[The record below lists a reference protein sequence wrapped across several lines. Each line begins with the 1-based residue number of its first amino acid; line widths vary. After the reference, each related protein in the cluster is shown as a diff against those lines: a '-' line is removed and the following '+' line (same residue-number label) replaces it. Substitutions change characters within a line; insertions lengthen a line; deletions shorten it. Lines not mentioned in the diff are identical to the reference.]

1 MFDAFASTFMQ
12 RALLAGVLVSLT
24 ASYLG
29 VFIVQRGL
37 SFLGSGLAHAAF
49 GGVALALLLNTEPLW
64 IAVPFTVIVA
74 IVITWVTEHTSIGG
88 DTSIGVFFSVSVAL
102 GVIFLALK
110 KNYAADAMTYLFGS
124 ILFIQAAD
132 LWIAGAV
139 LGLTVLMLPLWSRW
153 AYATFDRELAAADRL
168 HVGAQDYALAVL
180 IAVVIVVAA
189 KLVGIMLIAAF
200 LVIPAAAARL
210 VARTFGGMTLLAI
223 AAGLVSTV
231 AGLWLSYDRE
241 LPSGALIVL
250 VEAALFAA
258 AMAVSALQRLRR
270 PREL

>member
-1 MFDAFASTFMQ
+1 MFDAFASAFMQ

-29 VFIVQRGL
+29 VFVVQRGL

-64 IAVPFTVIVA
+64 IAVPFTVVVA
-74 IVITWVTEHTSIGG
+74 LAITWVTERTTLGG
-88 DTSIGVFFSVSVAL
+88 DTSIGVFFSLSVAL
-102 GVIFLALK
+102 GVIFLTLK
-110 KNYAADAMTYLFGS
+110 KNYAPDAMTYLFGS
-124 ILFIQAAD
+124 LLTIAPQD
-132 LWIAGAV
+132 LWVAGVV
-139 LGLTVLMLPLWSRW
+139 LGVTVLTLPLWGRW

-168 HVGAQDYALAVL
+168 RVGAQDYALAVL

-189 KLVGIMLIAAF
+189 KLVGIMLVSAF

-210 VARTFGGMTLLAI
+210 VARTFAGMTLLAI
-223 AAGLVSTV
+223 IAGLTSTV
-231 AGLWLSYDRE
+231 AGLWLSYERD
-241 LPSGALIVL
+241 LPSGAVIVL

-258 AMAVSALQRLRR
+258 AMLFSALRR
-270 PREL
+270 IGRARAM